1 MEQEHNTPEF
11 GLTEADKQN
20 IGSLIRDAARMPDPP
35 EEEEVKPV
43 EPKEP
48 DPTFLSETGAALAG
62 GAVDA
67 VESVG
72 GFAELVGDTFKTG
85 VGQLF
90 GQPVD
95 ESQNP
100 FSPEYDSNDAGWLDV
115 PDDWVPENKTGL
127 GKLARGLVEF
137 GALTVATGG
146 IGGAVGGGLRVG
158 ARLGGAARAAN
169 LGLTARRR
177 LNFVGKAAKIGAE
190 GGVADLV
197 SSSSETENM
206 ANLLNEHTPWLA
218 PWVTEALANDP
229 EDNPWLARIKTV
241 TAGAGLNWVGWG
253 ISAFAKGAWAAAK
266 ARRAGKSVD
275 EANEIG
281 NKVHDQELEKAKT
294 AHTESTDEL
303 AKKHEAEGRGQ
314 SDKADPDNPPEAF
327 VNPAKF
333 DSTERATVDNTVSAT
348 QVARESIKDAKLG
361 GEGKSHSQMLTDSMV
376 EQIARGDKTVSY
388 THLRAHET

>member
-100 FSPEYDSNDAGWLDV
+100 FSPES
-115 PDDWVPENKTGL
+115 
-127 GKLARGLVEF
+127 
-137 GALTVATGG
+137 
-146 IGGAVGGGLRVG
+146 
-158 ARLGGAARAAN
+158 
-169 LGLTARRR
+169 
-177 LNFVGKAAKIGAE
+177 
-190 GGVADLV
+190 
-197 SSSSETENM
+197 
-206 ANLLNEHTPWLA
+206 
-218 PWVTEALANDP
+218 
-229 EDNPWLARIKTV
+229 
-241 TAGAGLNWVGWG
+241 
-253 ISAFAKGAWAAAK
+253 
-266 ARRAGKSVD
+266 
-275 EANEIG
+275 
-281 NKVHDQELEKAKT
+281 
-294 AHTESTDEL
+294 
-303 AKKHEAEGRGQ
+303 
-314 SDKADPDNPPEAF
+314 
-327 VNPAKF
+327 
-333 DSTERATVDNTVSAT
+333 
-348 QVARESIKDAKLG
+348 
-361 GEGKSHSQMLTDSMV
+361 
-376 EQIARGDKTVSY
+376 VSY
-388 THLRAHET
+388 THLTLPTILLV